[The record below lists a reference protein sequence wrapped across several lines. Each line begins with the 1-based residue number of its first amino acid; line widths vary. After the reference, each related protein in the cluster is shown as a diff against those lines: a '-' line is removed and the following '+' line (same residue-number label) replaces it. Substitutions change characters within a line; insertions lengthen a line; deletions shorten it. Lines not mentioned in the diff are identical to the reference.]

1 MSFNR
6 LSRFVLLAAFALS
19 GPAIAYAQDDA
30 ATAAEP
36 AAAEAAPATSDAPAA
51 PAKKKHHK
59 KDKAKAAPVAEMA
72 AAEEKPAAAA
82 APAEVKPA
90 EAAAPAAAAPAAAEV
105 APAAAAPAAAAP
117 ATPATPKCGDKGFD
131 CNKGDVSW
139 MMTSTAFVLLM
150 TVPGLALFYAGMV
163 RSKNALSTTMQSFA
177 IFCVIAVLWVIFGY
191 GAAFTAHG
199 DFLGALPWQEGSKG
213 WFMSADDPTTAV
225 AATFSKGQYL
235 PDFVYCMFQLTFA
248 AITVALITGG
258 LAERMKFSAVM
269 IFSVLWFCFSYLP
282 IAHMVWYWDGPDAYT
297 KGDANAAATAASHA
311 GFLFQKGAIDF
322 AGGTVVHINAGIAAL
337 MCALV
342 LGPRKG
348 LGRIHFA
355 PHSLMMTAIG
365 TGMLWM
371 GWFGFNAG
379 SALEANG
386 GAGLAFFNTLFGTA
400 VAGCSWAGTEWLLK
414 GKPSLLGVCSGI
426 VAGLVAI
433 TPAAGY
439 VGPFGAFVICAVA
452 GVVCLLAATKLKQML
467 GYDDALDAFG
477 VHCIGG
483 IIGALGT
490 GIYVNP
496 TLGGTGVYDYTA
508 EAVGAFDAH
517 AQFVS
522 QLWAVGTSLAWSGT
536 VALVILLALKFTIGI
551 RASDEAQEEGLDLSE
566 HGEKA
571 YNH

>member
-1 MSFNR
+1 MMR
-6 LSRFVLLAAFALS
+6 KFVSTLLLAAACSL
-19 GPAIAYAQDDA
+19 
-30 ATAAEP
+30 
-36 AAAEAAPATSDAPAA
+36 APAWADDAPAA
-51 PAKKKHHK
+51 PAP
-59 KDKAKAAPVAEMA
+59 AATAMPAPAADATAARASA
-72 AAEEKPAAAA
+72 AADTPADATAAAA
-82 APAEVKPA
+82 V
-90 EAAAPAAAAPAAAEV
+90 AAPADAAPA
-105 APAAAAPAAAAP
+105 PAA
-117 ATPATPKCGDKGFD
+117 KCGDKGFD
-131 CNKGDVSW
+131 CNKGDVAW

-163 RSKNALSTTMQSFA
+163 RSKNALSTVMQSFS
-177 IFCVIAVLWVIFGY
+177 ILCVIAVLWVVYGY
-191 GAAFTAHG
+191 GVAFTAGG
-199 DFLGALPWQEGSKG
+199 DFIGSLPWQAGGKG
-213 WFMSADDPTTAV
+213 WFMGADDPTTAV

-258 LAERMKFSAVM
+258 FAERMKFSAMM
-269 IFSVLWFCFSYLP
+269 IFSVLWFTFSYLP
-282 IAHMVWYWDGPDAYT
+282 IAHMVWYWDGPDAY
-297 KGDANAAATAASHA
+297 GSAEAGAAAATHA
-311 GFLFQKGAIDF
+311 GWLFQKGAIDF

-337 MCALV
+337 VAAIV
-342 LGPRKG
+342 VGPRRG

-355 PHSLMMTAIG
+355 PHSLMMTAVG

-400 VAGCSWAGTEWLLK
+400 VAGCAWAGTEWLLK

-433 TPAAGY
+433 TPAAGF
-439 VGPFGAFVICAVA
+439 VGPVGAFVICAVA
-452 GVVCLLAATKLKQML
+452 GVGCLLAATKLKSLL

-496 TLGGTGVYDYTA
+496 KLGGTGVYDYVLNQ
-508 EAVGAFDAH
+508 VGAFDPT
-517 AQFVS
+517 AQFIS
-522 QLWAVGTSLAWSGT
+522 QLWAVGTSLVWSGS
-536 VALVILLALKFTIGI
+536 VALIILLALKYTIGL
-551 RASDEAQEEGLDLSE
+551 RATDEAQEEGLDLAE

-571 YNH
+571 YSL

>member
-1 MSFNR
+1 MR
-6 LSRFVLLAAFALS
+6 LPMIRKFTFALLL
-19 GPAIAYAQDDA
+19 
-30 ATAAEP
+30 TAACGL
-36 AAAEAAPATSDAPAA
+36 APAWADAP
-51 PAKKKHHK
+51 
-59 KDKAKAAPVAEMA
+59 
-72 AAEEKPAAAA
+72 
-82 APAEVKPA
+82 
-90 EAAAPAAAAPAAAEV
+90 
-105 APAAAAPAAAAP
+105 APAAAAPAAAAAPVAAAPTAEAP
-117 ATPATPKCGDKGFD
+117 AVAATAAAAPAVPAEAAPAASPTPKCGDKGFD
-131 CNKGDVSW
+131 CNKGDVAW
-139 MMTSTAFVLLM
+139 MMTSTAFVLFM

-163 RSKNALSTTMQSFA
+163 RSKNSLSTVMQSFS
-177 IFCVIAVLWVIFGY
+177 IFCVVAVLWVIYGY
-191 GAAFTAHG
+191 GMAFTAG
-199 DFLGALPWQEGSKG
+199 TDFIGSFPWQAGGKG
-213 WFMSADDPTTAV
+213 WFMGADDPTTAV

-235 PDFVYCMFQLTFA
+235 PDFVYCMFQLTFG

-269 IFSVLWFCFSYLP
+269 LFSVLWFTFSYLP
-282 IAHMVWYWDGPDAYT
+282 IAHMVWYWDGPDAYP
-297 KGDANAAATAASHA
+297 KGDAKAAELAASHA

-337 MCALV
+337 VAAIV
-342 LGPRKG
+342 LGKRTG
-348 LGRIHFA
+348 LGKVHFA
-355 PHSLMMTAIG
+355 PHSLMMSAIG

-400 VAGCSWAGTEWLLK
+400 VAGCAWAGTEWILK

-439 VGPFGAFVICAVA
+439 VGPMGAFWICAIA
-452 GVVCLLAATKLKQML
+452 GVVCLLAATKVKTWL

-490 GIYVNP
+490 GIFVNP
-496 TLGGTGVYDYTA
+496 SFGGTGVYDYTA
-508 EAVGAFDAH
+508 EAVGAFDPT
-517 AQFVS
+517 AQFIA
-522 QLWAVGTSLAWSGT
+522 QLWAVGTSLIWSGT
-536 VALVILLALKFTIGI
+536 VAAVILLALKYTIGI
-551 RASDEAQEEGLDLSE
+551 RASEEAEAEGLDLAD

-571 YNH
+571 YNI